1 LFFHHCSEEDNNQGP
16 GHPRKIVNQDELERL
31 LHLNIPI
38 CEIAKQLCVA
48 RSTIYNSIAQYGI
61 NYERFSRM
69 SQADIERE
77 VELIMKDHPNAG
89 EVMVQGHLTSR
100 GLQVQRQ
107 AVRRA
112 IHAVDPDGEEERK
125 RKPIRRRVY
134 RNPFPNFV
142 WHIDGNH
149 KLVRWR
155 LVIHHAI
162 DGFSRMVAFARCSSN
177 NRAETNHDLFLQA
190 LPKYGRP
197 SKVRTDLGGEIV
209 DIWRDMTTFW
219 GESNIP
225 VLVGKSVHNQRIEWH
240 NRALNEQFLS
250 TFRQQFYELESQGA
264 LDVNNDTDIF
274 CLHCVY
280 LPRINKAL
288 DEFVAAHNSHRIST
302 ENNRTP
308 KQLFRCNTRLADYYE
323 GIIPQHPNQSE
334 ILKNLIRAKYQGE
347 PHQHVQYIQ
356 RTQSILELPDSSSC
370 FINNE
375 KVAKLTDKLIFHGKF
390 GESMKSSLVKTF
402 HCKVSLYQVCEIRFI
417 TVRNLK
423 CITILYI
430 SLNR

>member
-1 LFFHHCSEEDNNQGP
+1 MHHCSEEDNNQGP
-16 GHPRKIVNQDELERL
+16 GRRPRKILNQDELERL

-38 CEIAKQLCVA
+38 CEIAKQLGVA
-48 RSTIYNSIAQYGI
+48 RSTIYTSIAHYGI

-77 VELIMKDHPNAG
+77 VEHIKKDHPIAG

-100 GLQVQRQ
+100 GLQVPRQ

-112 IHAVDPDGEEERK
+112 IHAVDPDGVEERK
-125 RKPIRRRVY
+125 RKPIRRVY

-162 DGFSRMVAFARCSSN
+162 DGFSRMVVFARCSSN
-177 NRAETNHDLFLQA
+177 NRAETNHNLFLQA
-190 LPKYGRP
+190 IPKYGRP
-197 SKVRTDLGGEIV
+197 SKVRTDLGGENV

-219 GESNIP
+219 GEANVP
-225 VLVGKSVHNQRIEWH
+225 VLVGKSVHNQRIERH
-240 NRALNEQFLS
+240 NRALNEQLLS

-288 DEFVAAHNSHRIST
+288 EEFVAAHNSHRIST

-308 KQLFRCNTRLADYYE
+308 QQLFWCNIRLADHYE
-323 GIIPQHPNQSE
+323 GALPQHPNQPNIAEELTSQDLPHVYVPDTRTHLAMKISSMFM
-334 ILKNLIRAKYQGE
+334 ILSL
-347 PHQHVQYIQ
+347 H
-356 RTQSILELPDSSSC
+356 C
-370 FINNE
+370 
-375 KVAKLTDKLIFHGKF
+375 
-390 GESMKSSLVKTF
+390 LVKKLRV
-402 HCKVSLYQVCEIRFI
+402 HIVM
-417 TVRNLK
+417 
-423 CITILYI
+423 
-430 SLNR
+430 

>member
-1 LFFHHCSEEDNNQGP
+1 MLFHHCGEEDNNQGP
-16 GHPRKIVNQDELERL
+16 DRPREILNQDELERL

-38 CEIAKQLCVA
+38 CEIAKQLGVA
-48 RSTIYNSIAQYGI
+48 RSTIYGI

-77 VELIMKDHPNAG
+77 VEHIKKDHPIAG

-100 GLQVQRQ
+100 GLQVPRQ

-112 IHAVDPDGEEERK
+112 IHAVDPDGVEERK

-162 DGFSRMVAFARCSSN
+162 DGFSRMVVFARCSSN
-177 NRAETNHDLFLQA
+177 NRAETNHNLFLQA
-190 LPKYGRP
+190 IPKYGRP
-197 SKVRTDLGGEIV
+197 SKVRTDLGGENV

-219 GESNIP
+219 GEANVP
-225 VLVGKSVHNQRIEWH
+225 VLVGKSLHNQRIERH
-240 NRALNEQFLS
+240 NRALNEQLLS

-308 KQLFRCNTRLADYYE
+308 QQLFWCNIRLADHYE
-323 GIIPQHPNQSE
+323 GALPQHPNQPNIEELTSQD
-334 ILKNLIRAKYQGE
+334 L
-347 PHQHVQYIQ
+347 PHVYVPDTPNPLGDENFQHVHDFV
-356 RTQSILELPDSSSC
+356 T
-370 FINNE
+370 
-375 KVAKLTDKLIFHGKF
+375 
-390 GESMKSSLVKTF
+390 
-402 HCKVSLYQVCEIRFI
+402 
-417 TVRNLK
+417 
-423 CITILYI
+423 
-430 SLNR
+430 

>member
-1 LFFHHCSEEDNNQGP
+1 LIRIITKSVPEFTGFSNIADYFYLFFHHCSEEDNNQGP
-16 GHPRKIVNQDELERL
+16 GRPRKIVNQDELERF

-77 VELIMKDHPNAG
+77 VELIKKDHPNAG

-112 IHAVDPDGEEERK
+112 IHAVDPDGVEERK

-134 RNPFPNFV
+134 RTPFPNFV

-162 DGFSRMVAFARCSSN
+162 DGFSRMVVFARRSSN
-177 NRAETNHDLFLQA
+177 NLAETNHNLFLQA

-197 SKVRTDLGGEIV
+197 SKVRTDLGGENV

-225 VLVGKSVHNQRIEWH
+225 VLVGKSVHNQRIERH
-240 NRALNEQFLS
+240 NRALNEQLLS

-274 CLHCVY
+274 CLHYVY

-288 DEFVAAHNSHRIST
+288 DEFVAANNSDRFST

-308 KQLFRCNTRLADYYE
+308 KRLFWCNTRLADYYE
-323 GIIPQHPNQSE
+323 GVIPQHPNQPNIEELTSRD
-334 ILKNLIRAKYQGE
+334 L
-347 PHQHVQYIQ
+347 PHIYVPDTPNPLGDDNFQHVH
-356 RTQSILELPDSSSC
+356 D
-370 FINNE
+370 F
-375 KVAKLTDKLIFHGKF
+375 V
-390 GESMKSSLVKTF
+390 
-402 HCKVSLYQVCEIRFI
+402 
-417 TVRNLK
+417 
-423 CITILYI
+423 I
-430 SLNR
+430 SLSCQEAMTVYRDVVHFIAERMM

>member
-1 LFFHHCSEEDNNQGP
+1 MLFHHCSEEDNNQGP
-16 GHPRKIVNQDELERL
+16 GRPRKILNQDELERL

-38 CEIAKQLCVA
+38 CEIAKQLGVA
-48 RSTIYNSIAQYGI
+48 RSTIYTSTAHYGI

-77 VELIMKDHPNAG
+77 VEHIKKDHPIAG

-100 GLQVQRQ
+100 GLQVPRQ

-112 IHAVDPDGEEERK
+112 IHAVDPDGVEERK

-134 RNPFPNFV
+134 RNPFSNFV

-155 LVIHHAI
+155 LVIYHAI
-162 DGFSRMVAFARCSSN
+162 DGFSRMVVFARCSSN
-177 NRAETNHDLFLQA
+177 NQAETNHNLLLQA
-190 LPKYGRP
+190 IPKYGRP
-197 SKVRTDLGGEIV
+197 SKVRTNLGGENV

-219 GESNIP
+219 GEANVP
-225 VLVGKSVHNQRIEWH
+225 VLVGKSVHNQMIERH
-240 NRALNEQFLS
+240 NRALNEQLLL
-250 TFRQQFYELESQGA
+250 TFRQQFYELKSQGA

-288 DEFVAAHNSHRIST
+288 DEFVATHNSHRIST

-308 KQLFRCNTRLADYYE
+308 QQLFWCNIRLADHYE
-323 GIIPQHPNQSE
+323 GALPQHPNQPNIEELTSQD
-334 ILKNLIRAKYQGE
+334 L
-347 PHQHVQYIQ
+347 PHVYV
-356 RTQSILELPDSSSC
+356 PDTPNSLG
-370 FINNE
+370 NE
-375 KVAKLTDKLIFHGKF
+375 NFQDVHDFVT
-390 GESMKSSLVKTF
+390 SLSGQEATSAYRDVVG
-402 HCKVSLYQVCEIRFI
+402 C
-417 TVRNLK
+417 
-423 CITILYI
+423 
-430 SLNR
+430 

>member
-1 LFFHHCSEEDNNQGP
+1 MLFHHCSEEDNNQGP
-16 GHPRKIVNQDELERL
+16 GRPRKILNQDELERL

-38 CEIAKQLCVA
+38 CEIAKQLGVA
-48 RSTIYNSIAQYGI
+48 RSTIYTSIAHYGI

-77 VELIMKDHPNAG
+77 VEHIKKDHPIAG

-100 GLQVQRQ
+100 GLQVPRI
-107 AVRRA
+107 RRV
-112 IHAVDPDGEEERK
+112 IHAVDPDGVEERK

-162 DGFSRMVAFARCSSN
+162 DGFSRMVVFARCSSN
-177 NRAETNHDLFLQA
+177 NRAETNHNLFLQA
-190 LPKYGRP
+190 IPKYGRP
-197 SKVRTDLGGEIV
+197 SKVRTDLGGENV

-219 GESNIP
+219 GEANVP
-225 VLVGKSVHNQRIEWH
+225 VLVGKSVHNQRIERH
-240 NRALNEQFLS
+240 NRALNEQLLS

-280 LPRINKAL
+280 LPRINNAL

-308 KQLFRCNTRLADYYE
+308 QQLFWCNIRLADHYE
-323 GIIPQHPNQSE
+323 GALPQRPNQPNIEELTSQD
-334 ILKNLIRAKYQGE
+334 L
-347 PHQHVQYIQ
+347 PHVYVPDTPNPLGDENFQHVHDFVTSLSGQEATSAY
-356 RTQSILELPDSSSC
+356 RDVVG
-370 FINNE
+370 F
-375 KVAKLTDKLIFHGKF
+375 VA
-390 GESMKSSLVKTF
+390 EQMM
-402 HCKVSLYQVCEIRFI
+402 
-417 TVRNLK
+417 
-423 CITILYI
+423 
-430 SLNR
+430 